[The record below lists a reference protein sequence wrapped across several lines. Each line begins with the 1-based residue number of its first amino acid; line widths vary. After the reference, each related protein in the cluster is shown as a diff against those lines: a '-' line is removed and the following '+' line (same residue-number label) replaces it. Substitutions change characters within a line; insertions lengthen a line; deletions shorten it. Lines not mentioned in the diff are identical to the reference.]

1 MGDSES
7 DECWSFENECDED
20 PMEAKSKRCIID
32 ISTMSKCQGK
42 SLRRVE
48 TELTMALSETDS
60 VYDDASFHNASFDIV
75 PSGCVDN
82 STDCDDED
90 GCEIRSEIERFEL
103 LAKKV
108 TKFSPEWF
116 ELKEELV
123 ELNVLLNSYV
133 KEEDHQHTKPLE
145 ACVSNQSSQRLLSH
159 MKVDEI
165 FLTPIYFS
173 ALLVAMAHEPSKRG
187 ARFCGT
193 YKCSDCEEV
202 EPML

>member
-1 MGDSES
+1 MG
-7 DECWSFENECDED
+7 
-20 PMEAKSKRCIID
+20 
-32 ISTMSKCQGK
+32 
-42 SLRRVE
+42 LY
-48 TELTMALSETDS
+48 ETDS
-60 VYDDASFHNASFDIV
+60 VYDDTSFHNASFDIV

-82 STDCDDED
+82 STNCDDED

-123 ELNVLLNSYV
+123 ELNVLLNSHA
-133 KEEDHQHTKPLE
+133 KEVDHQQTKPLE
-145 ACVSNQSSQRLLSH
+145 ACVSNPSNQRLLSH
-159 MKVDEI
+159 KNLNKV

-193 YKCSDCEEV
+193 YIGSDCEEV
-202 EPML
+202 ENAMLIMMLIKIILMVMQNQLILVMCINIMKWTIKEVIHV

>member
-48 TELTMALSETDS
+48 TEETMGLYETDS

-123 ELNVLLNSYV
+123 ELNVLLHNHA
-133 KEEDHQHTKPLE
+133 KEVDHQHTKPLE
-145 ACVSNQSSQRLLSH
+145 SCVSNPSNQRLLSH
-159 MKVDEI
+159 KNLDKV

-193 YKCSDCEEV
+193 YIGSDCEEV
-202 EPML
+202 KPKL